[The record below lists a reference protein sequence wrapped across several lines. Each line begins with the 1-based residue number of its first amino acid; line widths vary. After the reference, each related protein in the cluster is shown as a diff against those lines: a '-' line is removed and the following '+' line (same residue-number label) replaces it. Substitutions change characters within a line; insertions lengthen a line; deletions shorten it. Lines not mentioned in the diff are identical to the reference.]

1 MQALRFVRPLRELAE
16 GHIWTSCP
24 RENCLLCEAGFLFK
38 MLSDAKG
45 VNCQASNFSKA
56 FSSSQQGTA
65 YLRFR
70 LRGLTDACLTP
81 ANALGLMD
89 IDDASSQVAYSSLI
103 QICNRFLLETMNS
116 EADRGAKNSDVLKQ
130 EPKTLARITPSP
142 LSQIMGLAVRT
153 TSTCSH
159 CGYRSSRESS
169 TNVLDLVYPRKVSTA
184 IHENGNDV
192 AHANVYASGAVK

>member
-1 MQALRFVRPLRELAE
+1 M
-16 GHIWTSCP
+16 P
-24 RENCLLCEAGFLFK
+24 RISFACCVA
-38 MLSDAKG
+38 
-45 VNCQASNFSKA
+45 
-56 FSSSQQGTA
+56 T
-65 YLRFR
+65 
-70 LRGLTDACLTP
+70 LTLHFTP

-130 EPKTLARITPSP
+130 EPRMSARVIPSP

-184 IHENGNDV
+184 LNQIDLNGSSRN
-192 AHANVYASGAVK
+192 SLRFRLCRTRLSCRQISQQSSKLQ